1 LSSSVYLFLN
11 TLIDDDDDDDENQIK
26 TKTNSFVD
34 KTKITLFIIRV
45 PVDESWWLHPV
56 LTCRQSTSLWM
67 TWLVRQLTSI
77 FWPDGDRSD
86 KSV

>member
-1 LSSSVYLFLN
+1 LSSSVFLFLN
-11 TLIDDDDDDDENQIK
+11 TLIDDDDDDENQIK

-56 LTCRQSTSLWM
+56 LTCRQSTSL
-67 TWLVRQLTSI
+67 
-77 FWPDGDRSD
+77 
-86 KSV
+86 